1 MTLTDELA
9 PCGLSEEGEAIQLSI
24 LGYVTKASSIVT
36 YDQAR
41 LPFRS
46 PGLLLRGLFWHF
58 DRLSVVDFEAV
69 RKSKEKSDSIA
80 RELHQTV
87 DSPRASLGLANRLVL
102 VIAIYSRAESIA
114 RSRRAPTWVQL

>member
-1 MTLTDELA
+1 MSRK
-9 PCGLSEEGEAIQLSI
+9 PR
-24 LGYVTKASSIVT
+24 VVT

-46 PGLLLRGLFWHF
+46 PGLLLRALFRHF

-80 RELHQTV
+80 RELHQTA

-114 RSRRAPTWVQL
+114 RSRRAPSWVQL